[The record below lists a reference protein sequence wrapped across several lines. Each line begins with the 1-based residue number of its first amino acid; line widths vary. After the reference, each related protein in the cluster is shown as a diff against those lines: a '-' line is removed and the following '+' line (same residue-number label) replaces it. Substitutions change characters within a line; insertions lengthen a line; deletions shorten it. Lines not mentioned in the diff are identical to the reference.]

1 MKSTEKEDAMSV
13 TMCSSQWNLRLNA
26 IKTSWTLLLSA
37 AGRVKRRINDMFT
50 VNLFFDIVAILGI
63 IVISAFFAVGIVA
76 VVIVSAM
83 LIHIY
88 KAYKKEKNDDGQT
101 R

>member
-1 MKSTEKEDAMSV
+1 
-13 TMCSSQWNLRLNA
+13 
-26 IKTSWTLLLSA
+26 
-37 AGRVKRRINDMFT
+37 MFT
-50 VNLFFDIVAILGI
+50 VNLFFDIIAILGI

-88 KAYKKEKNDDGQT
+88 KAYKKQI